1 MDKLELYIITGLVSV
16 IAYFLKGLHADIQG
30 IRQNLQHIEK
40 EIAVKHQAD
49 EDRDR
54 RLENVEKIV
63 HKE

>member
-16 IAYFLKGLHADIQG
+16 IAYFLKALHGDVLG
-30 IRQNLQHIEK
+30 IRQNLQQIEK

-54 RLENVEKIV
+54 RLESIEKIV
-63 HKE
+63 HRE

>member
-1 MDKLELYIITGLVSV
+1 MDKLEVYIITGLVSV
-16 IAYFLKGLHADIQG
+16 IAYFLKALHGDVLG

>member
-1 MDKLELYIITGLVSV
+1 MEKLEFYIITGLVSV
-16 IAYFLKGLHADIQG
+16 IAYFLKALHGDILG
-30 IRQNLQHIEK
+30 IRKNLQHIEK

>member
-16 IAYFLKGLHADIQG
+16 IAYFLKALHSDVLG
-30 IRQNLQHIEK
+30 IRKNLQHIET

-54 RLENVEKIV
+54 RLENVEKTV
-63 HKE
+63 YKE